1 MKIGKKLK
9 TDFTRQKS
17 NRYFFFRFL
26 LHYSLVNF
34 LFSILVWQLH
44 CLIKKLSGETDT
56 ECCRGSPS
64 VGQLI
69 SFILAIRIE
78 KTESLFDGKACH
90 SLMRVLLLRHWKRF
104 FGNFFI
110 SILENNLS

>member
-1 MKIGKKLK
+1 MKIEKKLK
-9 TDFTRQKS
+9 QILRDKNQTDI
-17 NRYFFFRFL
+17 FFSRFI
-26 LHYSLVNF
+26 LHYSLLNF
-34 LFSILVWQLH
+34 LFYILVWQLH

-56 ECCRGSPS
+56 ECSRGSPS

-69 SFILAIRIE
+69 SFILTIRIE
-78 KTESLFDGKACH
+78 KTESLFDGKVCH